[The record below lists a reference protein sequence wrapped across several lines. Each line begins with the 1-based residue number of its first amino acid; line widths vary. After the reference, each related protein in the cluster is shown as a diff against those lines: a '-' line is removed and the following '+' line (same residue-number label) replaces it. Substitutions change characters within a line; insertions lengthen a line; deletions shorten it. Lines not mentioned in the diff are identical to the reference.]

1 MKRAIVVL
9 GNVDTLPK
17 FDCDVIGVDYG
28 AQVLAEQKVSMV
40 CAIGDFDSVDGID
53 DISKAM
59 DRYLVDATGLKEKI
73 DLNAD
78 KIVKLDNYDCLDI
91 YGGLGG
97 RLDHEFANL
106 ALLMYRKYPITY
118 YNASNKLYCLD
129 SGVYTIKKEDYTY
142 ISFFPLKESVVSL
155 RGVVYPLDQQKVDVQ
170 DIYMVSNEIV
180 GEEMEMELEGELLVM
195 QSNDNKKT
203 LF

>member
-53 DISKAM
+53 DISKYA
-59 DRYLVDATGLKEKI
+59 KEVVSLPRMKNETDCEAVI
-73 DLNAD
+73 LWA
-78 KIVKLDNYDCLDI
+78 LHTYDCLDI